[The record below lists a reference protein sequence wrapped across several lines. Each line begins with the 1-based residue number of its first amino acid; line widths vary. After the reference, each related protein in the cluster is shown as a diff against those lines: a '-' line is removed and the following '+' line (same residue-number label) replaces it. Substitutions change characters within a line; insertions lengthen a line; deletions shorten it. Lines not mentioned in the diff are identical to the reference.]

1 MQKVILIT
9 GASQGMGKETAR
21 LLISKGHKVYAAAR
35 SIDKMNELSELG
47 GFPIQMDITNEED
60 IQKVIDTI
68 IQKENK
74 IDVLFNNAGL
84 TLNGAIEDIGIQE
97 ARYHFQVNLF
107 GLASLTQKVIPYMRK
122 AKAGMIINTTSV
134 GGKMYS
140 PLGAWYHASKHALEG
155 WSDCLRLELKQFN
168 IKVVILE
175 PGAIESEFGD
185 ELESQL
191 TRNSDKSAYTTMAQS
206 LIKSGGSLKRSP
218 RSVIANAVDEI
229 INNSSPKTR
238 YAVGNLAKPLIW
250 MRVYLGD
257 RLFDKLVMSQIK

>member
-9 GASQGMGKETAR
+9 GASQGMGKETAK
-21 LLISKGHKVYAAAR
+21 LLISKGHKVYAVAR
-35 SIDKMNELSELG
+35 NIDKMNELEKLG
-47 GFPIQMDITNEED
+47 GFPIQMDITNEAD
-60 IQKVIDTI
+60 IQKVVDII

-84 TLNGAIEDIGIQE
+84 TLNGAIEDIGIEE

-107 GLASLTQKVIPYMRK
+107 GLASLTKKIIPYMRK
-122 AKAGMIINTTSV
+122 AQSGTIINTTSV

-191 TRNSDKSAYTTMAQS
+191 TRNSDKSAYSAMAQS
-206 LIKSGGSLKRSP
+206 ILKSGSTLKRSP
-218 RSVIANAVDEI
+218 RSIIANAVDKI
-229 INNSSPKTR
+229 INTSNPKTR
-238 YAVGNLAKPLIW
+238 YAIGNLAKPLIW

-257 RLFDKLVMSQIK
+257 RLFDKLVMSQLK